1 MLPLS
6 PRHSTAATRLVDR
19 RIHCVR
25 AIIACLLLG
34 FANSACVHAE
44 QSLPDSGVDPAWS
57 AHTAIS
63 PDDTR
68 IPYLLQLQADRNGP
82 APVLVF
88 FHAAPGGRGLEGLQS
103 LAKPERWDPFLAA
116 GWAVCV
122 ADYRG
127 HTPNRP
133 FEVLRGPV
141 NATDDVAAVLT
152 ALSEREDLDGDRV
165 AVMGNS
171 LGGAITLQ
179 AVADG
184 KITPRCLVLNA
195 PASFRFIGLR
205 GRPMRDQPLTDAD
218 IDRPAAMKRV
228 AAITPPVL
236 LIQGTA
242 DGLSPINEKLAELLR
257 AAGQDVQLE
266 LYPDQGHSFTNGPD
280 SPAFRD
286 AVAQSLSFVQQHTTS
301 P

>member
-1 MLPLS
+1 MAPIVLIATSTFAMTVCPPLRFLFS
-6 PRHSTAATRLVDR
+6 L
-19 RIHCVR
+19 
-25 AIIACLLLG
+25 LLLG
-34 FANSACVHAE
+34 SGSACVHADKTTASTSNE
-44 QSLPDSGVDPAWS
+44 TWS
-57 AHTAIS
+57 THTAIS
-63 PDDTR
+63 PDDTP
-68 IPYLLQLQADRNGP
+68 IPYLLRVPVDRIEP

-88 FHAAPGGRGLEGLQS
+88 FHAAPGGRGLEGLQN
-103 LAKPERWDPFLAA
+103 LAIPERWDPFLAA

-152 ALSEREDLDGDRV
+152 ALSERDDLDAKRI

-171 LGGAITLQ
+171 LGGATTLQ

-184 KITPRCLVLNA
+184 KINPRCLVLNA

-205 GRPMRDQPLTDAD
+205 GRPVRDHPLTDAD
-218 IDRPAAMKRV
+218 IDHPAAMKRI
-228 AAITPPVL
+228 AAISQPVL

-242 DGLSPINEKLAELLR
+242 DGLCPINEKLAELMD
-257 AAGQDVQLE
+257 AAGKEVHLE

-280 SPAFRD
+280 TPAFRD
-286 AVAQSLSFVQQHTTS
+286 AVAQALAFVQRHTLN